1 MIPPLT
7 IWASLARLTSMS
19 KKLLIGAVAVIS
31 LLVLASAVYLMLGKK
46 EIIAPTRQEGS
57 KSATPAPGEKGI
69 EEKSIGTTFKQERF
83 DNIKTPHYVSST
95 PTNNELLTTAP
106 SKVTINFNFNVVPPS
121 KISVTRDEVD
131 VTSGSTTFSSDNLFI
146 SVPINGQETGNY
158 KVTYKACWPDDS
170 CHNGSF
176 GFSVKLDE

>member
-1 MIPPLT
+1 MITPLT

-19 KKLLIGAVAVIS
+19 KRFLIGAVAVIS

-57 KSATPAPGEKGI
+57 KSATSTPGEKGV

-83 DNIKTPHYVSST
+83 DNIKTPHLVSSD
-95 PTNNELLTTAP
+95 PENNKLLTAAA
-106 SKVTINFNFNVVPPS
+106 SKVTINFNFDVVPPS
-121 KISVTRDEVD
+121 KISVTRDGVD
-131 VTSGSTTFSSDNLFI
+131 VTSGSTTFSSDKL
-146 SVPINGQETGNY
+146 SMGVLINTQETGNY
-158 KVTYKACWPDDS
+158 KVTYKACWPDGS

-176 GFSVKLDE
+176 GFSVKLNE